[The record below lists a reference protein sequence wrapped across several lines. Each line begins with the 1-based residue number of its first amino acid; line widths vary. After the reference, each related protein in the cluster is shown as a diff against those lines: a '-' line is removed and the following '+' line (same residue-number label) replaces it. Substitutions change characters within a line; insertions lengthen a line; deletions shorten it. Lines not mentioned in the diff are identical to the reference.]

1 MAAESLLMQPY
12 VFQGLVGL
20 TEAMYLWL
28 VAAGLSL
35 IFGVLRV
42 LNFAHGSLYMLGA
55 YLTYFALG
63 LLGGRFWLALLVGPL
78 LVVAVGWV
86 MEVMFLRRVYRLD
99 VAFQLLL
106 TFAFVLIFDDLVKL
120 VWGPLYQSPPVPEA
134 LSGAV
139 FLFGA
144 PLPVYHLFILGVG
157 VAVGLLLWLFLE
169 RSRWGLVIRATAA
182 DREMARALGV
192 RSSRLFTGVFCLG
205 AWLAGLGGA
214 LSIPVRAISPGMGE
228 FIIIEAFVVVVL
240 GGLGSLRGAF
250 LGAVAIGLLHAYG
263 IMFLPVFELAL
274 AYVVMAVVLVWR
286 PWGLFGVKE
295 A

>member
-1 MAAESLLMQPY
+1 MGRALL
-12 VFQGLVGL
+12 FQGLVGL

-42 LNFAHGSLYMLGA
+42 LNFAHGALYMLGA
-55 YLTYFALG
+55 YLTYAVFRAS
-63 LLGGRFWLALLVGPL
+63 GGNFWIALLVGPL
-78 LVVAVGWV
+78 LVSLVGWA
-86 MEVMFLRRVYRLD
+86 MEVFFLRRVYGAD

-120 VWGPLYQSPPVPEA
+120 VFGPVYQSPPTPA
-134 LSGAV
+134 SLSGAV
-139 FLFGA
+139 FLFGSVFPA
-144 PLPVYHLFILGVG
+144 YHLFILAAGG
-157 VAVGLLLWLFLE
+157 LVALGLWAFLE
-169 RSRWGLVIRATAA
+169 KTRWGLLVRATAA

-192 RSSRLFTGVFCLG
+192 RSSRLFTWVFMLG

-214 LSIPVRAISPGMGE
+214 LSIPVRSISPGMGE
-228 FIIIEAFVVVVL
+228 LIIIEAFVVVVL

-250 LGAVAIGLLHAYG
+250 LGSVVIGLLHAYG
-263 IMFLPVFELAL
+263 LLFLPVFELAL
-274 AYVVMAVVLVWR
+274 AYLGMAAVLIVR
-286 PWGLFGVKE
+286 PWGLFGVRE

>member
-1 MAAESLLMQPY
+1 ML
-12 VFQGLVGL
+12 FQGLVGL
-20 TEAMYLWL
+20 SEAMYLWL

-55 YLTYFALG
+55 YFAWLAF
-63 LLGGRFWLALLVGPL
+63 RFSGSFWVALLVGPL
-78 LVVAVGWV
+78 LVSLVGWA
-86 MEVMFLRRVYRLD
+86 MEFGFLRRVYRAE
-99 VAFQLLL
+99 VAFQLLM

-120 VWGPLYQSPPVPEA
+120 AFGPVYQSPPTPLL

-139 FLFGA
+139 VLGRSV
-144 PLPVYHLFILGVG
+144 LPTYHLFIL
-157 VAVGLLLWLFLE
+157 AVGALVGLGLWLFLE
-169 RSRWGLVIRATAA
+169 KTSFGLIIRATAA

-192 RSSRLFTGVFCLG
+192 RSSRLFTWVFMLG

-214 LSIPVRAISPGMGE
+214 LSMPVRAISPGMGE

-250 LGAVAIGLLHAYG
+250 LGAVLIGLLHAYG
-263 IMFLPVFELAL
+263 LVFMPVFELAL
-274 AYVVMAVVLVWR
+274 AYVAMAAVLIVR
-286 PWGLFGVKE
+286 PWGLFGVRE

>member
-1 MAAESLLMQPY
+1 MGQIL

-55 YLTYFALG
+55 YLTYFALTRLDG
-63 LLGGRFWLALLVGPL
+63 NFWLALLIGPL
-78 LVVAVGWV
+78 VVAAVGWV
-86 MEVMFLRRVYRLD
+86 MEVGFLRRVYRLD

-120 VWGPLYQSPPVPEA
+120 LWGPLYQSPPTPPG

-139 FLFGA
+139 VLFGSV
-144 PLPVYHLFILGVG
+144 LPTYHLFILGVG
-157 VAVGLLLWLFLE
+157 VLIGAGLWLLLE
-169 RSRWGLVIRATAA
+169 KTRWGLVVRATAA

-192 RSSRLFTGVFCLG
+192 RASRLFTGVFVLG

-214 LSIPVRAISPGMGE
+214 LSIPVRAVSPGMGE

-250 LGAVAIGLLHAYG
+250 LGAVVIGLLHAYG

-274 AYVVMAVVLVWR
+274 AYIGMAAVLIVR
-286 PWGLFGVKE
+286 PWGLFGVRE